1 MEISLWRVHIKE
13 CSIGSVYLNNILGLN
28 HIGALVSALKFKDL
42 VAAVAG
48 GIDHAGGLDGS
59 KIWFKEKASLVRF

>member
-1 MEISLWRVHIKE
+1 M
-13 CSIGSVYLNNILGLN
+13 YLNNILGLN
-28 HIGALVSALKFKDL
+28 HIGALVSALKFKDP